1 MAIQR
6 LRVKYGRT
14 GDLRFIAHLDVMRL
28 WHRAMRRSGIA
39 MAYSEGSTPRP
50 RLSIAAALPVGV
62 TSEGELLDVYLKRR
76 ISAFY
81 FLTRIQGAI
90 PETLL
95 VYEAVDVSMDA
106 PSLQSQ
112 VRLAEYRVGV
122 APDGEAESVEDSVN
136 GLLGKETIPWEHRRD
151 KEVRRYDL
159 RALVRDL
166 WVEER
171 SNGTVT
177 LGMLLRADP
186 NASGRPEQIVAA
198 LGLPEPVW
206 VHRTRLLLAPDLERG
221 GIR

>member
-1 MAIQR
+1 MAVQR
-6 LRVKYGRT
+6 LRVKYGRS
-14 GDLRFIAHLDVMRL
+14 GELRFIAHLDVMRL
-28 WHRAMRRSGIA
+28 WHRAMRRAGIA

-76 ISAFY
+76 ISPFY
-81 FLTRIQGAI
+81 FLKRIQGAI

-95 VYEAVDVSMDA
+95 VYEAEDIPMDA

-112 VRLAEYRVGV
+112 IRLAEYRVGV
-122 APDGEAESVEDSVN
+122 AADGEVEAVEDSV
-136 GLLGKETIPWEHRRD
+136 GTLLDKESIPWEHRRD

-159 RALVRDL
+159 RALVHEL

-171 SNGTVT
+171 SNGAVT
-177 LGMLLRADP
+177 LGMVLKADP

-198 LGLPEPVW
+198 LGLPAPDW
-206 VHRTRLLLAPDLERG
+206 VHRTRLLLAVDLERG
-221 GIR
+221 EVR

>member
-6 LRVKYGRT
+6 LRIKYGRT
-14 GDLRFIAHLDVMRL
+14 GALRFIAHLDVMRL
-28 WHRAMRRSGIA
+28 WHRSMRRAGIA

-76 ISAFY
+76 ISPFY
-81 FLTRIQGAI
+81 FLQRIQGAI

-95 VYEAVDVSMDA
+95 VFEATDVPVDA

-122 APDGEAESVEDSVN
+122 TADTDAQSIEKSVETF
-136 GLLGKETIPWEHRRD
+136 LEKESIPWEHRRD

-159 RALVRDL
+159 RPLVREL

-171 SNGTVT
+171 SNGSAT
-177 LGMLLRADP
+177 LGMLLRTDP
-186 NASGRPEQIVAA
+186 KASGRPEQIMAA
-198 LGLPEPVW
+198 LDLEVPDW
-206 VHRTRLLLAPDLERG
+206 VHRTRLLLAADLERNG
-221 GIR
+221 GR